1 VRTFLAISV
10 SRIHTQLQRLF
21 PAEDAADCYIN
32 HPGGLLRHD
41 IQIESVNG
49 NGLKQ
54 LKKARSDRDPDGSL
68 RRGVLNKGAGQVKA
82 NASRDRSP
90 VDHGSLRHC
99 LSGYSPHPPDPLFP
113 AVSVHTLDSGW
124 LLTQSAASRAVNR
137 RSATRSAD

>member
-21 PAEDAADCYIN
+21 TAEGAADAGDCFIN

-54 LKKARSDRDPDGSL
+54 LKKARSDRDPDSSL
-68 RRGVLNKGAGQVKA
+68 RRGVLNKGTGLVKA

-90 VDHGSLRHC
+90 VDHGSLRQC
-99 LSGYSPHPPDPLFP
+99 LSG
-113 AVSVHTLDSGW
+113 
-124 LLTQSAASRAVNR
+124 
-137 RSATRSAD
+137 

>member
-21 PAEDAADCYIN
+21 TAEGAADAGDCFIN

-54 LKKARSDRDPDGSL
+54 LKKGPIRSRPGQFAEARRVEQGDRPSEG
-68 RRGVLNKGAGQVKA
+68 
-82 NASRDRSP
+82 
-90 VDHGSLRHC
+90 
-99 LSGYSPHPPDPLFP
+99 
-113 AVSVHTLDSGW
+113 
-124 LLTQSAASRAVNR
+124 
-137 RSATRSAD
+137 